1 MYSTSQF
8 CGTAVVLALVAYLLY
23 HKLLPK
29 PIPGI
34 PYNKGATKTLLGDI
48 PSIIKAVTKDRTTH
62 KWMLSQ
68 IQNHDSPITQIFPR
82 PLSKPWVVLAD
93 FRETEDICMR
103 RTREFDRAP
112 LWVDIFAGALPEG
125 HVHFPTNE
133 KWKAHRRLLQDL
145 MLPAFLNG
153 VAGPAIYTNAEDFVR
168 LWNRKADLAN
178 GRPFDV
184 EKDMFHT
191 ALDAVMTFT
200 FGKDFFH
207 SAVRPQLNAL
217 KDLSGNTHQG
227 FEEDAP
233 VKFPE
238 VTISKELQSIL
249 TITDAGEGQAASP
262 VPRLTWKFRER
273 FDRTLRSALN
283 TRKEFFLQEIAR
295 AVDRLTANSENKT
308 SVRSA
313 IDLMIQREL
322 IAAEKEG
329 RKPDIFSKTMLDEIF
344 VLIVGGH
351 DTTSTT
357 LLWGIKLLA
366 DKPAVQS
373 LLRTAIQDA
382 HCTAFDER
390 RNPTFKEIVSHTNI
404 PYLDAVIEEII
415 RCSGTVNSIQRV
427 ATVDTEVLG
436 HRIPKGTQINML
448 GRGPSMCQPAF
459 RLDENLRSSSSK
471 KAAVGGHVRS
481 WDEDTDMAAFI
492 PERWLRL
499 SENGEGP
506 MVFDP
511 LSGPLL
517 TFGLGTRGC
526 YGRKL
531 AYVEMR
537 LLVTLIVWN
546 FKLLP
551 CPKHLSG
558 YDGVEGVTYKP
569 QQAYA
574 RLRRVWGKE

>member
-1 MYSTSQF
+1 MYSASQI
-8 CGTAVVLALVAYLLY
+8 CGTAAVLLLVAYVLY

-34 PYNKGATKTLLGDI
+34 PYNKEATKTLLGDI
-48 PSIIKAVTKDRTTH
+48 PSIIKAVTKDRTLH

-68 IQNHDSPITQIFPR
+68 VQNHNSPITQIFPR
-82 PLSKPWVVLAD
+82 PLSQPWVVLAD
-93 FRETEDICMR
+93 FRETQDICMR
-103 RTREFDRAP
+103 RTKEFDRAP

-125 HVHFPTNE
+125 HVHFPTNG

-145 MLPAFLNG
+145 MLPAFLNE
-153 VAGPAIYTNAEDFVR
+153 VAGPAIYTKAEDFIR

-184 EKDMFHT
+184 EKDMFYT
-191 ALDAVMTFT
+191 ALDAVMTFS
-200 FGKDFFH
+200 FGKDFLH
-207 SAVRPQLNAL
+207 NAVRPQLDAL
-217 KDLSGNTHQG
+217 KELSGNTHQG
-227 FEEDAP
+227 LEEDAP
-233 VKFPE
+233 FKFPE
-238 VTISKELQSIL
+238 VSIGKELQSIL

-273 FDRTLRSALN
+273 FDQSIRSALK
-283 TRKEFFLQEIAR
+283 TRKEFFLQEVAR
-295 AVDRLTANSENKT
+295 AVDRRTTNSEDKT

-329 RKPDIFSKTMLDEIF
+329 RKPEVFSETMLDEIF

-366 DKPAVQS
+366 DNPVAQS
-373 LLRTAIQDA
+373 SLRTVLQDA
-382 HCTAFDER
+382 HYTAFDET

-415 RCSGTVNSIQRV
+415 RCSGTVNAIQRV

-448 GRGPSMCQPAF
+448 GTGPSMCQPAF
-459 RLDENLRSSSSK
+459 KLDENLRSPSSQ
-471 KAAVGGHVRS
+471 KAAVCGNVRA
-481 WDEDTDMAAFI
+481 WDETTDMAAFT
-492 PERWLRL
+492 PERWLRP
-499 SENGEGP
+499 SENGDGA

-537 LLVTLIVWN
+537 LLVTLTVWN
-546 FKLLP
+546 FELLP
-551 CPKHLSG
+551 CPKDLSG
-558 YDGVEGVTYKP
+558 YDGIEGVTYKP